1 VRILIVEDH
10 ADTARSLATVV
21 QLWGHQAQVAPNGEA
36 ALVAGAATPPEVVLL
51 DIGLPGMNGWDVAKR
66 LRAMALTPRPVIIAI
81 SGYGRDTDRLQ
92 SYEAGIDNH
101 LTKPVDP
108 AFLQELLARVEEHRT
123 PSTAP

>member
-1 VRILIVEDH
+1 MRILIVEDH

-36 ALVAGAATPPEVVLL
+36 ALTAGAAAPPEVVLL

-108 AFLQELLARVEEHRT
+108 AFLQELLDRLEKHR
-123 PSTAP
+123 APA

>member
-1 VRILIVEDH
+1 MRILIVEDH

-36 ALVAGAATPPEVVLL
+36 ALTAGAATPPEVVLL

-108 AFLQELLARVEEHRT
+108 AFLQELLDRLEKHR
-123 PSTAP
+123 APA